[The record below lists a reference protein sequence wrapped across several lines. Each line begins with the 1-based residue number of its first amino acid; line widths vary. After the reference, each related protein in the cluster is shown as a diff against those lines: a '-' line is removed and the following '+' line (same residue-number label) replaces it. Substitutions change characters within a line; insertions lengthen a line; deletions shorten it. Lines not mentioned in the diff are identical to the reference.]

1 MVRTSNT
8 LKKIQPV
15 TKDALIEIKNNLQG
29 INSRVDEA
37 EIHMSNLDYK
47 ETKNN
52 QSEQPEKKRIQKIDD
67 IVGSLWDNFKC
78 MNICII
84 EVPEGEKRKQEIGNQ
99 CQENKASK
107 PLAVKTCGS
116 CEGRRNCQTTN
127 SQLSTTKPKKT
138 N

>member
-1 MVRTSNT
+1 MNLVRTSNT

-52 QSEQPEKKRIQKIDD
+52 QSEQQEKKRIQKHED
-67 IVGSLWDNFKC
+67 SLSSFWDNFKPS
-78 MNICII
+78 NIHII
-84 EVPEGEKRKQEIGNQ
+84 GVPEGEEKEQEIGNLF
-99 CQENKASK
+99 EK
-107 PLAVKTCGS
+107 
-116 CEGRRNCQTTN
+116 
-127 SQLSTTKPKKT
+127 
-138 N
+138 